1 MDSRAPEE
9 YDWILLQF
17 NAVGVT
23 PVVVAG
29 QAVNIWGKTFLEWN
43 RLHFPYQPKIA
54 DLLPLTSE
62 DMEILSTVGT
72 SKIDKFSG
80 VIGRPH
86 RTDPFAKAAGPDT
99 KTVYLESPNG
109 QFKVQVLAWVNGL
122 DQKEIHRRA
131 VPVSLG
137 KEKAQV
143 LVPDP
148 LALLEGKI
156 ANCCT
161 LDQTHRHDFKHVQ
174 ILIGCIHALIAQDI
188 QEARGTLNR
197 LRRLK
202 RISGSK
208 YGRQMKKQYSV
219 NWSHCI
225 PQCVVDQAKAK
236 GKQSLELNRTL
247 RTLEVIV

>member
-1 MDSRAPEE
+1 MESRAPEE

-17 NAVGVT
+17 NAAGVT
-23 PVVVAG
+23 PTVVAG

-43 RLHFPYQPKIA
+43 RLHFPHQPKIA

-80 VIGRPH
+80 VVGRPH

-99 KTVYLESPNG
+99 KTVYLQSPNG

-148 LALLEGKI
+148 IALLEGKI

-161 LDQTHRHDFKHVQ
+161 LDQAHRHDFKHVQ
-174 ILIGCIHALIAQDI
+174 ILIGCIHALIAQDF
-188 QEARGTLNR
+188 QDARGTLNR

-202 RISGSK
+202 RIAGEK
-208 YGRQMKKQYSV
+208 YGRLMKKNYSV
-219 NWSHCI
+219 DWRYCV
-225 PQCVVDQAKAK
+225 PQCVIDQARIQD
-236 GKQSLELNRTL
+236 KQFLELIQTL
-247 RTLEVIV
+247 RLLGVDV